1 MDDRHLEK
9 LLRDTLQ
16 KLGVRIRVEKLED
29 GDGGVGKGGGFCR
42 LDHEPLVVLSSI
54 ATSKQRIDIL
64 VSALRQL
71 DTSGIFIP
79 PAVRDLLDDN

>member
-16 KLGVRIRVEKLED
+16 KLGVKIRVEQLED
-29 GDGGVGKGGGFCR
+29 GVSKGGGFCR
-42 LDHEPLVVLSSI
+42 LDHEPLVVLSST
-54 ATSKQRIDIL
+54 ATLKQRIDIL
-64 VSALRQL
+64 IFALRQL